1 MFLPERLS
9 KISVLPR
16 GTHKFIMCLDTHKT
30 SFETSEP
37 QPDDIAGTTKNI
49 HFIVI
54 YDVLFGMGWA
64 LLCII
69 FLTAV
74 LARKV
79 QRTPMWIVSVA
90 AWVIYSF
97 ANLMMV
103 GLQDNTP
110 PVYTLCL
117 LQATLIYASP
127 VLFVLGNVAIF
138 LQRN

>member
-1 MFLPERLS
+1 M
-9 KISVLPR
+9 
-16 GTHKFIMCLDTHKT
+16 DTCKT
-30 SFETSEP
+30 FFETSEP

-49 HFIVI
+49 HFIVL
-54 YDVLFGMGWA
+54 YDVLFGVGWA

-79 QRTPMWIVSVA
+79 ERTPMWIVSVA

-103 GLQDNTP
+103 GLQALQWSHSP
-110 PVYTLCL
+110 PL
-117 LQATLIYASP
+117 LDPKNCTKQC
-127 VLFVLGNVAIF
+127 V
-138 LQRN
+138 